1 MLDDN
6 VALWLRRP
14 GSAMT
19 VGAAVYP
26 RPAPNEVV
34 VRVRAVAVNPVDNL
48 PGYLYPV
55 ILPWLRFPAVI
66 GSDVAGVIVDVGHDV
81 TRLRP
86 GDRVLGH
93 ALGLERGHANPA
105 EGAFQ
110 HYVVLRQ
117 NMLAPIPDTLSF
129 REAAVLPL
137 GVSTAASGLFQEDH
151 LGLALP
157 ADPVTERGEAVLVWG
172 GSTSVGSNAIQLARN
187 AGYHIVATASA
198 HNFDYVRSLGAAA
211 VADYRSRAVID
222 DVVEKLGG
230 HVLAGVFAIGAGSVP
245 PAIAIA
251 NRIPGTR
258 RIATVDLGPGT
269 MLRRWTARL
278 RRVRLTAVRGTS
290 LKDSAIGAAIYGD
303 FLSAALASGRYLA
316 APDAT
321 VVGHGLDHIPDAL
334 RRLRDGVSAAKLVV
348 TT

>member
-1 MLDDN
+1 MIDDN

-19 VGAAVYP
+19 VGAAAYP

-66 GSDVAGVIVDVGHDV
+66 GSDVAGVIVEVGHDV

-93 ALGLERGHANPA
+93 ALGLERGHVNPA

-117 NMLAPIPDTLSF
+117 NMLAAIPDTLSF
-129 REAAVLPL
+129 QEAAVLPL

-157 ADPVTERGEAVLVWG
+157 ADTVTDRGEAVLVWG
-172 GSTSVGSNAIQLARN
+172 GSTSVGSSAIQLARN

-211 VADYRSRAVID
+211 VADYRSRTVID
-222 DVVEKLGG
+222 DVAEKLGG
-230 HVLAGVFAIGAGSVP
+230 HVLAGVFAIGAGSVRHRDREP
-245 PAIAIA
+245 HPRNQARR
-251 NRIPGTR
+251 NRGSRTRHDFATMDGT
-258 RIATVDLGPGT
+258 AAGGPGECRAGHVAQGQHSWSCD
-269 MLRRWTARL
+269 LRWLPTGRA
-278 RRVRLTAVRGTS
+278 G
-290 LKDSAIGAAIYGD
+290 IG
-303 FLSAALASGRYLA
+303 
-316 APDAT
+316 
-321 VVGHGLDHIPDAL
+321 
-334 RRLRDGVSAAKLVV
+334 
-348 TT
+348 